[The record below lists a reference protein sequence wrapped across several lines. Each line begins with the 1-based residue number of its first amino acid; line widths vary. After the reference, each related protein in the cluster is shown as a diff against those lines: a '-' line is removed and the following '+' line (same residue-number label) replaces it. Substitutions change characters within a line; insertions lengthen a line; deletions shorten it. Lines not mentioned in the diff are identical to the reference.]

1 MKHVFLSFLL
11 LVTSQLLGADFD
23 VAPTRAS
30 LKVTCSIKMYTR
42 DIEISQGATVYKHP
56 FSLGDLMNMNNIQ
69 IGLYVERTLG
79 ELSLSDELLS
89 TQKNMMLLLKEDEDH
104 VAAIIEFLHKSTRNP
119 GTISPLNSPKY
130 VY

>member
-69 IGLYVERTLG
+69 IGLATFKFEVQRFLNFYKKLPEVSSNQEIFWG
-79 ELSLSDELLS
+79 SYY
-89 TQKNMMLLLKEDEDH
+89 NLKYSH
-104 VAAIIEFLHKSTRNP
+104 QNL
-119 GTISPLNSPKY
+119 PL
-130 VY
+130 